1 MLDKQPK
8 PLSVA
13 EVHAE
18 LEKHLSDR
26 RHMGFRNLVGDL
38 LLEPRDPFRIGTR
51 RQPKRWVGLLFG
63 VTTLSVLVFYF
74 SHLR

>member
-13 EVHAE
+13 DVHAE
-18 LEKHLSDR
+18 LEKHLLGR
-26 RHMGFRNLVGDL
+26 RHMGFRNLIGDL

-51 RQPKRWVGLLFG
+51 RHPKRWVGLLFG

>member
-26 RHMGFRNLVGDL
+26 RHMGFRNLVADL
-38 LLEPRDPFRIGTR
+38 LLEPRDPFRIGIL
-51 RQPKRWVGLLFG
+51 RQPKRCVGLLFG
-63 VTTLSVLVFYF
+63 VTTLSALVFYF

>member
-1 MLDKQPK
+1 MLDKQPN

-26 RHMGFRNLVGDL
+26 RHMGFRNLVADL

-51 RQPKRWVGLLFG
+51 RQPKRWVVLLFG
-63 VTTLSVLVFYF
+63 VMALGALVFYF

>member
-26 RHMGFRNLVGDL
+26 RHMGFRKLVADL

-63 VTTLSVLVFYF
+63 VTTLGALVFYF